1 MSLDTIIWCMQ
12 QPQHPPLGHRHL
24 QGHPSSQTQNDL
36 YCHRSQGLIVAFDG
50 VGVTVEI
57 QSTTFKPLAGCR
69 KVSLYLFHRVMLHS
83 QRMSEIFQVDSAE
96 F

>member
-1 MSLDTIIWCMQ
+1 MVLQ
-12 QPQHPPLGHRHL
+12 PPQHPPHGHRHF
-24 QGHPSSQTQNDL
+24 QGHPSRQTQNDL

-69 KVSLYLFHRVMLHS
+69 KVSLLFHRVMLHS
-83 QRMSEIFQVDSAE
+83 QRMSEIFQVVSAE